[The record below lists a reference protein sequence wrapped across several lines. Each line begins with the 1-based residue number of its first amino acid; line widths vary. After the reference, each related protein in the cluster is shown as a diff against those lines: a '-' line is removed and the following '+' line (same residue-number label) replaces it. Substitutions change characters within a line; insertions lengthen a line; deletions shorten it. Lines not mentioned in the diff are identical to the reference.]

1 MPSTVWGLD
10 IGNSAV
16 KAVKM
21 VRAGDDVKIV
31 DFDII
36 DMPEVEDDKQILGRI
51 EQAMRT
57 LTTNHKFGND
67 EVYIAMAGKMC
78 LYREFQLPPGSEE
91 KLKDLVQ
98 YEARQQIPFP
108 LEQVEWGYE

>member
-1 MPSTVWGLD
+1 MASTVWGLD

-36 DMPEVEDDKQILGRI
+36 DMPEVEDEKANLGRV
-51 EQAMRT
+51 EAAVRT
-57 LTTNHKFGND
+57 LTSGKPD
-67 EVYIAMAGKMC
+67 MAT
-78 LYREFQLPPGSEE
+78 PSH
-91 KLKDLVQ
+91 
-98 YEARQQIPFP
+98 AN
-108 LEQVEWGYE
+108 